1 MCLVHF
7 SITSAFGSA
16 LHVAA
21 PQYTWVSVASL
32 VTLSVLPSS
41 NASWCHKSYHM
52 IELFHLRRL
61 SAGHVGRRSTL
72 VSCGFQNSSLP
83 WSPNP
88 PGQPFSAP
96 LTCSLPPSKVPA
108 LALVS
113 PWFSGCF
120 SLMHQP
126 AQTAS
131 TLPSGSWHHFQE
143 CVQLLQTLCG

>member
-1 MCLVHF
+1 
-7 SITSAFGSA
+7 
-16 LHVAA
+16 
-21 PQYTWVSVASL
+21 
-32 VTLSVLPSS
+32 
-41 NASWCHKSYHM
+41 M
-52 IELFHLRRL
+52 IEIFHLRRL
-61 SAGHVGRRSTL
+61 SAGQVGRRSTL

-83 WSPNP
+83 WSPNL

-96 LTCSLPPSKVPA
+96 LTCSPPSSKVPA

-120 SLMHQP
+120 SLRHQS

-143 CVQLLQTLCG
+143 CVQLLQTLCGSTDGTANSPPLPPKPTGSPTFMESLLIQSPGPAV